1 MGLNRF
7 CQVLEVFYFFNDFL
21 LFYDQL
27 EWERHCRKRKAR
39 LECATE
45 DAFSHVMRHEGHT
58 SRKNIRRQLDKNGDR
73 YPPNIMD
80 ANEAATVSILNFNQ
94 FFL

>member
-1 MGLNRF
+1 M
-7 CQVLEVFYFFNDFL
+7 YFFHFS
-21 LFYDQL
+21 FHDQL

-58 SRKNIRRQLDKNGDR
+58 SRKNLRRHLDKNGDR

-80 ANEAATVSILNFNQ
+80 ANEAATVSIRKNQ
-94 FFL
+94 FRTKFTELKLL